1 MGGQPVTWEVEDD
14 WGVIDED
21 GKFRPYPKQ
30 SLINAGLGEPPFE
43 VERPDGKVIFI
54 VKRPR

>member
-1 MGGQPVTWEVEDD
+1 MNWEDDED

-30 SLINAGLGEPPFE
+30 SLVNAGLGEPPFE
-43 VERPDGKVIFI
+43 VERPDGVILPI
-54 VKRPR
+54 IKRPRVK